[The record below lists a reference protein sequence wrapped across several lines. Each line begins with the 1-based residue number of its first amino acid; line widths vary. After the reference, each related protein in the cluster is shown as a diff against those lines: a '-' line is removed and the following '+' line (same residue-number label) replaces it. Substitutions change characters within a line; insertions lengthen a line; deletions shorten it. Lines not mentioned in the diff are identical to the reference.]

1 MKKLTFFLL
10 FVCMFVISSCRLDSI
25 SKIDSGVK
33 VIDKC
38 YKTISSEGSKAG
50 CLFIEIEERK
60 LNPSNDASTLL
71 PSYSWDAKQMI
82 W

>member
-1 MKKLTFFLL
+1 MKKLTFFLFIACTL
-10 FVCMFVISSCRLDSI
+10 AMSSCRLDSI

-50 CLFIEIEERK
+50 CIFIEIEEK
-60 LNPSNDASTLL
+60 KSDPSNDASTLL
-71 PSYSWDAKQMI
+71 PSYSWDAKQMF